1 MVILMY
7 LKNGSNG
14 NRGRGG
20 RKRYGENP
28 MGGVTNLFDVA
39 MVFAVAL
46 LIALVTSYHLP
57 ELITPDQDVTIVKNP
72 GEPTMEVIV
81 KSGQEIKTLNMSETM
96 IEEDVVGTVGT
107 IYEMKGGGMIY
118 VPSK

>member
-7 LKNGSNG
+7 LKNGN
-14 NRGRGG
+14 NRNGG
-20 RKRYGENP
+20 RRRRNDENP
-28 MGGVTNLFDVA
+28 MGGVANLFDVA

-46 LIALVTSYHLP
+46 LVALVTSYHLP

-107 IYEMKGGGMIY
+107 IYEMADGGMIY

>member
-1 MVILMY
+1 MVIQMY
-7 LKNGSNG
+7 QKDRNNS
-14 NRGRGG
+14 R
-20 RKRYGENP
+20 RKRRGDDP
-28 MGGVTNLFDVA
+28 LGGVANLFDVA

-46 LIALVTSYHLP
+46 LVALVTSYHLP

-107 IYEMKGGGMIY
+107 IYEMQDGGMIY
-118 VPSK
+118 VPSE

>member
-7 LKNGSNG
+7 LKNGNNG
-14 NRGRGG
+14 NRGR

-28 MGGVTNLFDVA
+28 MSGVANLFDVA

-46 LIALVTSYHLP
+46 LVALVTSYHLP

-81 KSGQEIKTLNMSETM
+81 KSGETIKTLNMSETM
-96 IEEDVVGTVGT
+96 VEEDVVGTVGT